1 MKVMMN
7 NTVIIT
13 RNGSYTTEGFSG
25 IHSFND
31 VVAVIVTRLINGK
44 YIKTVEYVPRSYIR
58 LQ

>member
-1 MKVMMN
+1 MVMMSN
-7 NTVIIT
+7 SFIIT
-13 RNGSYTTEGFSG
+13 RNSNYTTEGFLG

>member
-1 MKVMMN
+1 MVMMSN
-7 NTVIIT
+7 SFIIT
-13 RNGSYTTEGFSG
+13 RNGNYTTEGFSG

-44 YIKTVEYVPRSYIR
+44 YIKTVEYVPRSHIE